1 MEEIHKKRH
10 EERAPGSPSSIQVY
24 LSHQTSEFSS
34 TWKRSKPCPLM
45 KVSLSVISNRFKFQL
60 YSAPG
65 GGTESSNLPITW
77 MVPLATSP
85 HPQERAAVA

>member
-1 MEEIHKKRH
+1 MEEIHKEWH

-24 LSHQTSEFSS
+24 FSPQTSEFSS

-45 KVSLSVISNRFKFQL
+45 EVSLPISNWFKFQL

-65 GGTESSNLPITW
+65 GGSESSNLPITW